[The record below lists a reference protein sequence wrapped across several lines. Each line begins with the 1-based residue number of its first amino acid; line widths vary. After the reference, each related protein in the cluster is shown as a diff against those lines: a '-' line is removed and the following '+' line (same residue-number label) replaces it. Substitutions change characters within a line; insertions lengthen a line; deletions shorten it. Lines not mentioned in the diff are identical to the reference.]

1 MLKKFLLT
9 LVFHAN
15 RTRIVSFFVATC
27 FVDKMWGCMLLGIC
41 LRTLFF
47 RRTMFFVTFFGL
59 LVGDYDVKGGFVK
72 LT

>member
-1 MLKKFLLT
+1 MVLCVEEYFLLT

-15 RTRIVSFFVATC
+15 RIRIVNLFFVPTC
-27 FVDKMWGCMLLGIC
+27 FVDQVWVYLLFGIC
-41 LRTLFF
+41 

-59 LVGDYDVKGGFVK
+59 LIGDYDVKGVFVK